1 MTTSS
6 NMEKRGGTKYAVSPF
21 YKQFKAHLSAYFKD
35 TDNLE
40 KAAHLRSAREGAFL
54 KKVNQEILDH
64 IDLEGFDTQC
74 LSKVM
79 GLSRSQLYRR
89 LYPLTRLAP
98 SKYIRFVRLQQA
110 KELMEKDDL
119 TVGEAAFRTG
129 FVNLSHFTRV
139 FRQQFGFN
147 PSHFRKICQTKGS

>member
-1 MTTSS
+1 METS
-6 NMEKRGGTKYAVSPF
+6 TKIGVKDDKKYIVSPF
-21 YKQFKAHLSAYFKD
+21 YKQFKAHLSAYFKNVQ
-35 TDNLE
+35 NLE
-40 KAAHLRSAREGAFL
+40 KAAHQRSSKDGLFL
-54 KKVNQEILDH
+54 EQVNKEILTHLDQ
-64 IDLEGFDTQC
+64 ETFDTQA
-74 LSKVM
+74 LSKAI

-110 KELMEKDDL
+110 KELMEKEDL

-147 PSHFRKICQTKGS
+147 PSHFRKLCQENKA